1 MGVEHS
7 SRLFSK
13 YKGLN
18 MKDLTKGSINKVI
31 LQFALPILL
40 GQFIQLLYGVTDTW
54 IIGNI
59 LGDNALA
66 AVGSVTPIGDMIIGF
81 LVGLTNGFAIIASR
95 YYGAKDHDGL
105 NKSFGGSL
113 LFGLITSI
121 LFTVLSV
128 AFLPSILKVM
138 NIAPEE
144 SAAGSAYIKVLI
156 IGMTAS
162 MLYNVFAS
170 ILRAIG
176 DTIAPLI
183 FLIISVFI
191 NIVLVYTF
199 VGGMHRGIQ
208 GASEATV
215 IAQLISAILCFIY
228 IYRHY
233 PILHLTKSSF
243 SFQSGLAKQ
252 LCACGFSMGLMSSLV
267 SLGTL
272 ILQTSINTFSTNTII
287 AHYAARKLTNIFMT
301 PFGVLAMTM
310 ASFSSQNFGAGK
322 YDRIRTGIKKSIF
335 FSWIW
340 CVIVIII
347 SYTIVPFLIKAITST
362 NSEEVIH
369 TGTLYLQ
376 VNTLLYFVTVVIV
389 ILRNSLQGIGDNF
402 TPIISSAIELIGKF
416 LTVVLLTPVL
426 GYMGIIISEP
436 IVWVLM
442 VIPLIVMMR
451 KSIVFQDFNELD

>member
-1 MGVEHS
+1 
-7 SRLFSK
+7 
-13 YKGLN
+13 
-18 MKDLTKGSINKVI
+18 MKDLTKGSIDKVI

-66 AVGSVTPIGDMIIGF
+66 SVGSVTPIGDMIIGF

-113 LFGLITSI
+113 LFGFITSI
-121 LFTVLSV
+121 IITVLSV
-128 AFLPSILKVM
+128 AFLPSILKIM
-138 NIAPEE
+138 NIAPTQ
-144 SAAGSAYIKVLI
+144 AADGSAYIKVLI

-183 FLIISVFI
+183 FLIISVLI

-199 VGGMHRGIQ
+199 VGGMHRGIS

-215 IAQLISAILCFIY
+215 ISQLISAILCFIY
-228 IYRHY
+228 IYRNY

-243 SFQSGLAKQ
+243 LFHTGLAKQ
-252 LCACGFSMGLMSSLV
+252 LCACGFSMALMSSLV

-272 ILQTSINTFSTNTII
+272 ILQTAINTFSINTII
-287 AHYAARKLTNIFMT
+287 AHYAARKLTSIFMT
-301 PFGVLAMTM
+301 PFAVLAMTM
-310 ASFSSQNFGAGK
+310 ASFSSQNYGAGK
-322 YDRIRTGIKKSIF
+322 YDRIRTGIKRSIF
-335 FSWIW
+335 YSWIW
-340 CVIVIII
+340 CVIIIALT
-347 SYTIVPFLIKAITST
+347 YTIVPFLIKAITST

-376 VNTLLYFVTVVIV
+376 VNTPLYFVTVVIV
-389 ILRNSLQGIGDNF
+389 ILRNTLQGIGDNF
-402 TPIISSAIELIGKF
+402 TPIISSGIELVGKF
-416 LTVVLLTPVL
+416 LTVILLTPVL

-436 IVWVLM
+436 IVWILM
-442 VIPLIVMMR
+442 VIPLIIMMK
-451 KSIVFQDFNELD
+451 KSIVYQDFDEIE